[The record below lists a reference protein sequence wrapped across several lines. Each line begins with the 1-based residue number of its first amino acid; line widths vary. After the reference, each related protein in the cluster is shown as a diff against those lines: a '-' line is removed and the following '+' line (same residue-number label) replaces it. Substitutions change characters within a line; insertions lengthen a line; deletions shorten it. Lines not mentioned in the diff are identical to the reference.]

1 MDKMNKR
8 TRSYCGSEFT
18 VGKTPRQ
25 LKNFTKHRRECQ
37 YKYNQDKAQ
46 QKLNNVEARIDANA
60 VDALLDGLQASGAYH
75 PESIVRAIKILIN
88 REEY

>member
-1 MDKMNKR
+1 MDKTNKR
-8 TRSYCGSEFT
+8 TCSYCESEFA
-18 VGKTPRQ
+18 VGKNPRQ

-37 YKYNQDKAQ
+37 YQYNRDKAQ
-46 QKLNNVEARIDANA
+46 QELNNAEARIDANA
-60 VDALLDGLQASGAYH
+60 VDALLDGLQASGAYR